1 MARKRKFLST
11 FSILMFTY
19 VHLTPYTDGLGQ
31 TLDIILY

>member
-1 MARKRKFLST
+1 
-11 FSILMFTY
+11 MFTY